1 MSLRPNI
8 TIRTVHAEV
17 VCAPS
22 GRWVVEYTFY
32 EIHFGVKLSLF
43 HYGVKLSS
51 FYTAVLNFPPNMG
64 GAKLSKVP
72 NCPMKVL
79 NCPRSIDIWGSV
91 IWGLDIWGL
100 DVQGQM
106 FNLGPEHPIL
116 DIGG

>member
-1 MSLRPNI
+1 
-8 TIRTVHAEV
+8 
-17 VCAPS
+17 
-22 GRWVVEYTFY
+22 
-32 EIHFGVKLSLF
+32 
-43 HYGVKLSS
+43 
-51 FYTAVLNFPPNMG
+51 MG
-64 GAKLSKVP
+64 GAKLSKVPNCPRGQIVLGANLSKVP